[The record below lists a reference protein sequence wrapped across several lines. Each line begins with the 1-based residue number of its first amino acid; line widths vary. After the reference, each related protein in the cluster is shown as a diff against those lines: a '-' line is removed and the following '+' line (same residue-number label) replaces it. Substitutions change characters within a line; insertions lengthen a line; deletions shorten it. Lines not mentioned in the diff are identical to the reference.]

1 MAKKEEVA
9 LPQGNTRRDFLN
21 WFLGTTAGAFL
32 VSVLYPLSRYLIPP
46 KVEEST
52 SRTVTLAI
60 KPQEVKANSGQIF
73 RFGSQPAIL
82 VNSPSGELK
91 AFSAACT
98 HLACIVQYRSDIN
111 QIWCA
116 CHNGHFD
123 LNGKN
128 VEGPPPK
135 PLEEYAVNVRGDQIV
150 VSKKG

>member
-1 MAKKEEVA
+1 MANDDSSVA
-9 LPQGNTRRDFLN
+9 VDNGRRNFLN

-32 VSVLYPLSRYLIPP
+32 VSVTYPLSKYLIPP
-46 KVEEST
+46 EVTEST
-52 SRTVTLAI
+52 ASTVTLSI
-60 KPQEVKANSGQIF
+60 KPNDVKANSGQIF

-82 VNSPSGELK
+82 VKDTNGELK
-91 AFSAACT
+91 AFSAVCT

-123 LNGKN
+123 LNGRN

-135 PLEEYAVNVRGDQIV
+135 PLEQYVVNVRADQIV
-150 VSKKG
+150 VSKRG

>member
-1 MAKKEEVA
+1 MAKYEA
-9 LPQGNTRRDFLN
+9 TTRRGATRRDFLN
-21 WFLGTTAGAFL
+21 WFLGTTAGAFII
-32 VSVLYPLSRYLIPP
+32 SVLYPLARYLVPP

-60 KPQEVKANSGQIF
+60 KPQEVKANTGQIF

-82 VNSPSGELK
+82 VSTPSGELK
-91 AFSAACT
+91 AFAAACT
-98 HLACIVQYRSDIN
+98 HLACIVQYRSDISH
-111 QIWCA
+111 IWCA

-123 LNGKN
+123 LNGQN
-128 VEGPPPK
+128 IEGPPPK

>member
-1 MAKKEEVA
+1 MVKDQAS
-9 LPQGNTRRDFLN
+9 LLQDSTRRNFLN
-21 WFLGTTAGAFL
+21 WFLGTAASAFAI
-32 VSVLYPLSRYLIPP
+32 SVLYPLSRYLIPP
-46 KVEEST
+46 KAEES
-52 SRTVTLAI
+52 SAHTVTLSI

-82 VNSPSGELK
+82 IDTPAGELK
-91 AFSAACT
+91 AFSATCT
-98 HLACIVQYRSDIN
+98 HLGCIVQYRSDLS

-135 PLEEYAVNVRGDQIV
+135 PLEEYTVNVRGDQIV